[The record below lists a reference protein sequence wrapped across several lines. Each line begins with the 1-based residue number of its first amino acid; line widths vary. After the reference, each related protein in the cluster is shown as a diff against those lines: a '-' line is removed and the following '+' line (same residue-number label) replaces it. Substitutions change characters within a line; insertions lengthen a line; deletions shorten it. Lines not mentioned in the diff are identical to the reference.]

1 NVETDPKSI
10 VSLLL
15 LARAADYD
23 RQFVEARKWLNK
35 LLEVE
40 PGHEEGRRQLAKLLE
55 ALGDTDSAVEAYR
68 RLSDMYP
75 ARARQYFQAI
85 ADMKLRYN
93 DKAGAIETFEK
104 MVQSSPGNA
113 TVLKSVA
120 EQLVRM
126 QEYDKGIKLYEQS
139 LKIQPDL
146 AEV

>member
-1 NVETDPKSI
+1 
-10 VSLLL
+10 
-15 LARAADYD
+15 
-23 RQFVEARKWLNK
+23 
-35 LLEVE
+35 
-40 PGHEEGRRQLAKLLE
+40 LLE
-55 ALGDTDSAVEAYR
+55 AMGDTDSAVEAYR
-68 RLSDMYP
+68 RLSEMCP
-75 ARARQYFQAI
+75 ARARQYYQAI

-126 QEYDKGIKLYEQS
+126 QEYDKAIKLYEQS

-146 AEV
+146 AEVRLAYGKALFEAGRLDDALTEFKKTALQRTDRDSAIDAMG